1 MLKIFFKI
9 LRRSSGIHILHGRF
23 FPFSSNDCI
32 RKPQV
37 LYNDVDNVAKQVILG
52 VEAALK
58 EKKNEY
64 INDQNL
70 NLQKFAIEVNLV
82 TQ

>member
-1 MLKIFFKI
+1 ME
-9 LRRSSGIHILHGRF
+9 
-23 FPFSSNDCI
+23 
-32 RKPQV
+32 
-37 LYNDVDNVAKQVILG
+37 YVAKQVILG

-64 INDQNL
+64 INVQNL

>member
-1 MLKIFFKI
+1 ML
-9 LRRSSGIHILHGRF
+9 H
-23 FPFSSNDCI
+23 NT
-32 RKPQV
+32 
-37 LYNDVDNVAKQVILG
+37 VDDVAKQVILG

-82 TQ
+82 SQ

>member
-1 MLKIFFKI
+1 ML
-9 LRRSSGIHILHGRF
+9 H
-23 FPFSSNDCI
+23 N
-32 RKPQV
+32 
-37 LYNDVDNVAKQVILG
+37 NVDDVAKQVILG

-64 INDQNL
+64 INDQHL